1 MLVGGTG
8 YIRIENFH
16 TGVAKQFRNVLDT
29 LTGEG
34 MTSLVIDVRHNG
46 GGKVKEMSEILDPL
60 LPEGTIMT
68 LREKDGHETVYSS
81 DADMIDLPIAVLI
94 DDQSISAASSSRRLA
109 GIRAR
114 DARRHAHHRQGPRT
128 AHLCALGRLGGQPV
142 GRGIFYVLREKA
154 SRTRAS
160 PPISRPRS
168 PMSRPR
174 TSIFSGRTAI
184 RSFSAR

>member
-1 MLVGGTG
+1 MSG
-8 YIRIENFH
+8 
-16 TGVAKQFRNVLDT
+16 QFRNVLDT

-46 GGKVKEMSEILDPL
+46 GGKVKEMSEVLDPL

-94 DDQSISAASSSRRLA
+94 DDQSISAASSSRRPC
-109 GIRAR
+109 RNTS
-114 DARRHAHHRQGPRT
+114 ARRSSART
-128 AHLCALGRLGGQPV
+128 PPARGRAQRTYALSDGSAVNLSVEEYFTPKGKS
-142 GRGIFYVLREKA
+142 LA
-154 SRTRAS
+154 DTAS
-160 PPISRPRS
+160 PPTSRPRS

-174 TSIFSGRTAI
+174 TSISSGRTAI